1 VLFVLGLFFV
11 LVHGRGLVGLRGR
24 GELAHGHSL
33 LHDDL
38 VFAPGLFPKI
48 GDLLL
53 QVRYECGTVGVY
65 PRVLYIVY
73 PSSTTSVQVD
83 VDPSVRGLVVLQGAT
98 GDALADGAL
107 GDTEKAGRF
116 LYGESVQWSCHG

>member
-1 VLFVLGLFFV
+1 MGNTLR
-11 LVHGRGLVGLRGR
+11 LVWSR
-24 GELAHGHSL
+24 ECPHGHGL

-48 GDLLL
+48 GDLIL

-65 PRVLYIVY
+65 PHVLYIVY
-73 PSSTTSVQVD
+73 PLSTSVQVD
-83 VDPSVRGLVVLQGAT
+83 VDPTVGGLVVLQGAT